1 MVRIIMIVALVVL
14 LGLGG
19 GLAFFGAGP
28 LQKAGVLPGNA
39 EISARA
45 ASLPQEDSSTAPSQ
59 FSSASSGN
67 AGSVA
72 GAEQFSEALQITRGM
87 LAETRQA
94 LDAARK
100 EAQTAKEALA
110 RAEARLREEQKKQS
124 GSTVASTTNSG
135 AAAPSL
141 APGAQEDVS
150 AARAALKAAEAE
162 IAQHVAALAE
172 AEQARDTALEA
183 AKRYSDAAEKATERA
198 EKAETA
204 LRAASQ
210 TTGAATAAAPG
221 PGASGNFAASA
232 RDRIP
237 EFEGQPLD
245 LALAAANATACGR
258 PRGGGLRSEQV
269 FSIVGGRQAPYRSH
283 IEGAA
288 AFANEFPWIASLK
301 IVSTPGDADGVGEIS
316 SRCGASII
324 DREWLLTAAHCLTP
338 QSFSHIDITLGV
350 TDLGNAQALRLQA
363 DRAVCH
369 IGFDHKYASL
379 SNDIAMIRLPQ
390 PLPASIPSVSL
401 ATPEQVYQLGR
412 ETRLKSAGWGATVTD
427 ANGIPDLASDY
438 LKTVDLSLR
447 DSSGTHLFVA
457 DPAGGVQG
465 ICVGDSGGPLSIG
478 ADAGARLVGV
488 TSHVQNVD
496 GYQCATPEYLS
507 VFTNVSLYR
516 DWIED
521 VKAVCAERSDC

>member
-1 MVRIIMIVALVVL
+1 MLRIIMIVALVVL
-14 LGLGG
+14 LGVGG
-19 GLAFFGAGP
+19 ALAFFGAGP
-28 LQKAGVLPGNA
+28 LQQAGVLPADA

-45 ASLPQEDSSTAPSQ
+45 ASLSSSESSRGSSQ
-59 FSSASSGN
+59 FSSSSVEGSSS
-67 AGSVA
+67 SVA

-87 LAETRQA
+87 LAETRKA
-94 LDAARK
+94 LDTSRQEAR
-100 EAQTAKEALA
+100 AAKEALA
-110 RAEARLREEQKKQS
+110 QAEARLRAEQQRRPRN
-124 GSTVASTTNSG
+124 ATNSTSSSSESTAG
-135 AAAPSL
+135 SAG
-141 APGAQEDVS
+141 GAQGDVS

-162 IAQHVAALAE
+162 IARHVAALAK
-172 AEQARDTALEA
+172 AEQAKAGAVEE
-183 AKRYSDAAEKATERA
+183 AKRYSEAAKKATLRA

-204 LRAASQ
+204 LRSASQTGGAAASQ
-210 TTGAATAAAPG
+210 SGSAPN
-221 PGASGNFAASA
+221 SFAPSA
-232 RDRIP
+232 RDRVP

-245 LALAAANATACGR
+245 LVLAAANATACGR
-258 PRGGGLRSEQV
+258 PRGGGLRSQQV
-269 FSIVGGRQAPYRSH
+269 FSIVGGRQAAYRAH

-288 AFANEFPWIASLK
+288 AFANDFPWIASLK

-338 QSFSHIDITLGV
+338 ESFSYIDVTLGSS
-350 TDLGNAQALRLQA
+350 DLSNTQALRVQA

-379 SNDIAMIRLPQ
+379 SNDIALIRLPE
-390 PLPASIPSVSL
+390 PLPPSIPSVSL

-412 ETRLKSAGWGATVTD
+412 ETRLKSAGWGATITD
-427 ANGIPDLASDY
+427 SNGIPDLASDY

-447 DSSGTHLFVA
+447 DASGTHLFVS

-465 ICVGDSGGPLSIG
+465 VCVGDSGGPLSIG
-478 ADAGARLVGV
+478 ADQGARLVGV

-496 GYQCATPEYLS
+496 GYQCSTPDYLS